1 MKILVNF
8 LLLVLI
14 ISLVSCDENRVFD
27 QYKSVDNNW
36 HKDSIV
42 SFELPKLEKGSKYNM
57 YVNIRDNK
65 DFPYSNLFLIVMLEQ
80 PNKKT
85 LVDTLQWQM
94 ANPDGSL
101 LGDGFSDVKENK
113 LVYKLNEEITQ
124 KGNYTVSIQQAV
136 RPIGKVKGDTNL
148 KGVTEVGFRI
158 ESIE

>member
-1 MKILVNF
+1 MKILPSV
-8 LLLVLI
+8 LLLIII
-14 ISLVSCDENRVFD
+14 ISLVSCDQNRVFD

-42 SFELPKLEKGSKYNM
+42 SFELSKLKKGNKYNM
-57 YVNIRDNK
+57 YINIRDNK
-65 DFPYSNLFLIVMLEQ
+65 DFPYSNLFLIVLLEQ

-85 LVDTLQWQM
+85 LVDTLQYQM

-101 LGDGFSDVKENK
+101 LGDGFSDIKESK

-136 RPIGKVKGDTNL
+136 RPKGVVKGDTNL
-148 KGVTEVGFRI
+148 KGITEIGFRI

>member
-1 MKILVNF
+1 MKILLKF
-8 LLLVLI
+8 LILVLI
-14 ISLVSCDENRVFD
+14 ICLVSCDEKRVFD

-85 LVDTLQWQM
+85 LIDTLQYQM
-94 ANPDGSL
+94 ANLDGSL

-124 KGNYTVSIQQAV
+124 KGNYTVTIQQAV
-136 RPIGKVKGDTNL
+136 RTIGNIKGDTNL

>member
-1 MKILVNF
+1 MKILPSV
-8 LLLVLI
+8 LLLIII
-14 ISLVSCDENRVFD
+14 ISLVSCDQNRVFD

-42 SFELPKLEKGSKYNM
+42 SFELSKLKKGNKYNM
-57 YVNIRDNK
+57 YINIRDNK
-65 DFPYSNLFLIVMLEQ
+65 DFPYSNLFLIVLLEQ

-85 LVDTLQWQM
+85 LVDTLQYQM

-101 LGDGFSDVKENK
+101 LGDGFSDIKESK

-136 RPIGKVKGDTNL
+136 RPIGVVKGDTNL
-148 KGVTEVGFRI
+148 KGITEIGFRI

>member
-1 MKILVNF
+1 MKILPSV
-8 LLLVLI
+8 LLLIII
-14 ISLVSCDENRVFD
+14 ISLVSCDQNRVFD

-42 SFELPKLEKGSKYNM
+42 SFELSKLKKGNKYNM
-57 YVNIRDNK
+57 YINIRDNK
-65 DFPYSNLFLIVMLEQ
+65 DFPYSNLFLIVLLEQ

-85 LVDTLQWQM
+85 LVDTLQYQM

-101 LGDGFSDVKENK
+101 LGHGFSDIKESK

-136 RPIGKVKGDTNL
+136 RPIGVVKGDTNL
-148 KGVTEVGFRI
+148 KGITEIGFRI